1 MANLNESI
9 VELKTLIS
17 QCETELQSL
26 HGGKKAAAPRVRAS
40 LQKIKNLA
48 HSMRGG
54 VMAFTK
60 DLPVKTRTKKENAE
74 PPVEPPVEPVLAAPV
89 LERAMTEAPVAV
101 PVKPKRVPKPR
112 KKTSK
117 PKNVE

>member
-1 MANLNESI
+1 
-9 VELKTLIS
+9 
-17 QCETELQSL
+17 
-26 HGGKKAAAPRVRAS
+26 
-40 LQKIKNLA
+40 
-48 HSMRGG
+48 MRGG

-74 PPVEPPVEPVLAAPV
+74 PPVEPVGEPALAPPV
-89 LERAMTEAPVAV
+89 LEREMTEAPAS
-101 PVKPKRVPKPR
+101 KPKRVR